1 METREMQYFVAV
13 AEELHFGRAAER
25 LGISQPP
32 LSRAIRQL
40 EIRLGTDLLR
50 RTSRHVELTEAGSV
64 LLRESRAALAAVAAA
79 ERRTRR
85 VAAQEPVVLV
95 VKAAATGRL
104 VTDLLERH
112 SVQPGAGPVRLEP
125 CGIGEQ
131 VRSVRDGRADIAIL
145 HLPYDDLTGLDHVEL
160 GRESQVMLV
169 AAGHPAASR
178 TSITLA
184 EVDELL
190 LDAPAPRWVDSDG
203 RLPEGPGPVARDHG
217 QLQALVALGQ
227 ATWLAPES
235 CRELLRPDI
244 AAIPVSDAEPITTVL
259 AWPAHGTSD
268 AVAHLVAT
276 ATGADTSTSNADGL
290 LPLER

>member
-1 METREMQYFVAV
+1 MQYFVAV

-40 EIRLGTDLLR
+40 EVRLGTDLFT
-50 RTSRHVELTEAGSV
+50 RTSRGVQLTEPGDV

-85 VAAQEPVVLV
+85 AAADEPVVLV
-95 VKAAATGRL
+95 VKAAATGPL

-112 SVQPGAGPVRLEP
+112 AAEPGAAPVRLEP
-125 CGIGEQ
+125 CAIGEQ
-131 VRSVRDGRADIAIL
+131 VRTLRDGRADVAVL
-145 HLPYDDLTGLDHVEL
+145 HLPYDDLTGLDFVEL
-160 GRESQVMLV
+160 GREPQVVLM
-169 AAGHPAASR
+169 ARRHAQSDR
-178 TSITLA
+178 TSLTLA
-184 EVDELL
+184 EVEELML
-190 LDAPAPRWVDSDG
+190 NAPAPRWADADG
-203 RLPEGPGPVARDHG
+203 RIPEGPGPIARDHG

-227 ATWLAPES
+227 ATWLAPAS
-235 CRELLRPDI
+235 CRALVRPDI
-244 AAIPVSDAEPITTVL
+244 VAIPVRDAEPITTVL

-276 ATGADTSTSNADGL
+276 ATRTDAAPQGDAALRG
-290 LPLER
+290 

>member
-1 METREMQYFVAV
+1 MQYFVAV
-13 AEELHFGRAAER
+13 AEELHFGRAAVR

-40 EIRLGTDLLR
+40 ELRLGAQLFT
-50 RTSRHVELTEAGSV
+50 RTSRGVELTAPGAV

-85 VAAQEPVVLV
+85 AAEADHLVLV

-104 VTDLLERH
+104 VAELIERH
-112 SVQPGAGPVRLEP
+112 AEQPGALPVRVEP

-131 VRSVRDGRADIAIL
+131 VRSVRDGRADVAVL

-160 GRESQVMLV
+160 GREPQVVLL
-169 AAGHPAASR
+169 ARSHAAASR
-178 TSITLA
+178 PSMTLA
-184 EVDELL
+184 EVDDLL
-190 LDAPAPRWVDSDG
+190 SDSPAPRWADADG
-203 RLPEGPGPVARDHG
+203 RVPDGPGPIARDHG

-227 ATWLAPES
+227 ATWLAPAS

-244 AAIPVSDAEPITTVL
+244 VAVPVTDAEPITTVL
-259 AWPAHGTSD
+259 AWPAHGTTD
-268 AVAHLVAT
+268 AVAQLVAT
-276 ATGADTSTSNADGL
+276 ATSFADAAAAVREAWPATAA
-290 LPLER
+290 R

>member
-1 METREMQYFVAV
+1 MQYFVAV
-13 AEELHFGRAAER
+13 AEELHFGRAAVR

-40 EIRLGTDLLR
+40 ELRLGTQLFT
-50 RTSRHVELTEAGSV
+50 RTSRGVQLTEPGTV

-85 VAAQEPVVLV
+85 AGQSDHVVLV

-104 VTDLLERH
+104 VADLIERH
-112 SVQPGAGPVRLEP
+112 VAQPGAARIQVEP

-131 VRSVRDGRADIAIL
+131 VRSVRDGRADVAVL
-145 HLPYDDLTGLDHVEL
+145 HLPYDDLTGLDYVEL
-160 GRESQVMLV
+160 GREPQVVLL
-169 AAGHPAASR
+169 ASGHEHANR
-178 TSITLA
+178 TSMTLA
-184 EVDELL
+184 EVAELL
-190 LDAPAPRWVDSDG
+190 PDAPPPRWADADG
-203 RLPEGPGPVARDHG
+203 RVPDGPGPVARDHG

-227 ATWLAPES
+227 ATWLAPAS
-235 CRELLRPDI
+235 CQELLRPDI
-244 AAIPVSDAEPITTVL
+244 AAIPVVDAELITTVL

-276 ATGADTSTSNADGL
+276 AASFDATAAAL
-290 LPLER
+290 RE

>member
-1 METREMQYFVAV
+1 MQYFVAV
-13 AEELHFGRAAER
+13 AEELHFGRAATR

-40 EIRLGTDLLR
+40 ELRLGTQLFT
-50 RTSRHVELTEAGSV
+50 RTSRGVELTAPGAV

-85 VAAQEPVVLV
+85 VANDEPVVLV

-104 VTDLLERH
+104 VAELLERH
-112 SVQPGAGPVRLEP
+112 AAQPGAAPVRLEP

-131 VRSVRDGRADIAIL
+131 VRFVRNGRADVAVL

-160 GRESQVMLV
+160 GRESQVVLLSSRHE
-169 AAGHPAASR
+169 AAAK
-178 TSITLA
+178 TSMTLA
-184 EVDELL
+184 EVEALL
-190 LDAPAPRWVDSDG
+190 PDAPPPRWADADG
-203 RLPEGPGPVARDHG
+203 RVPDGPGPVARDHG

-244 AAIPVSDAEPITTVL
+244 VAISVIDAPPITTVL

-276 ATGADTSTSNADGL
+276 ATQ
-290 LPLER
+290 LEITPALRD